1 MQLPDYWLPCP
12 VRELDAATQKAFDE
26 ILDDAIAHDGCP
38 LLEYSLAAPK
48 WQFLNYAAAQR
59 DIALHGSG
67 NPAIARFEPRQPI
80 DLTEFG
86 NQNAVYAA
94 ADGIWA
100 MFYAILDRDTYA
112 LTMANACIQIVTGET
127 SSQSLYHFSISRGAL
142 AQNPWRNGT
151 VYLLPRATFVEQPAV
166 PFDSVHVKIPQ
177 LASLVALSP
186 LARIQVAPSDF
197 PFLENVRGHDDAR
210 LHDYMIAMQ
219 TGAPLPKA

>member
-1 MQLPDYWLPCP
+1 MSTPRLFPRGAQVAVSQLCC
-12 VRELDAATQKAFDE
+12 RATRYCFA
-26 ILDDAIAHDGCP
+26 
-38 LLEYSLAAPK
+38 
-48 WQFLNYAAAQR
+48 R
-59 DIALHGSG
+59 SG
-67 NPAIARFEPRQPI
+67 NPAIAHFEPRQPI

-100 MFYAILDRDTYA
+100 MFYAILDRDNFS

-127 SSQSLYHFSISRGAL
+127 TSQSLYHFSITRSAL

-151 VYLLPRATFVEQPAV
+151 VYLLPRGTFVEQPTI
-166 PFDSVHVKIPQ
+166 PFDSVQVKIPQ
-177 LASLVALSP
+177 LASPVAVSP
-186 LARIQVAPSDF
+186 LARLQVTPSDF

-219 TGAPLPKA
+219 TGAPLPKD